1 MEDQINM
8 HLSQAQTWK
17 RIFFML
23 LFAVVLTLVRWLAW
37 AVILL
42 QLFFVL
48 LSGEKNRNIFN
59 FGRNLAI
66 YDYHLLL
73 FLVFGTETLPF
84 PFSSWDVVNDKSIIS
99 GE

>member
-1 MEDQINM
+1 MEEQLNI
-8 HLSQAQTWK
+8 HLSQVQIWK
-17 RIFFML
+17 RIFLML
-23 LFAVVLTLVRWLAW
+23 LFAVVITMVRWLAW

-48 LSGEKNRNIFN
+48 VSGEKNTHILS
-59 FGRNLAI
+59 FGRGLAI

-84 PFSSWDVVNDKSIIS
+84 PFSPWAMSAELKFPDEK
-99 GE
+99 

>member
-1 MEDQINM
+1 MEEQINT
-8 HLSQAQTWK
+8 HLSQVQIWK
-17 RIFFML
+17 RIFLML

-48 LSGEKNRNIFN
+48 LSGEKNAHILS
-59 FGRNLAI
+59 FGRGLAI

-73 FLVFGTETLPF
+73 FLVFGTDTLPF
-84 PFSSWDVVNDKSIIS
+84 PFSPWAMSADLKLPNEK
-99 GE
+99 